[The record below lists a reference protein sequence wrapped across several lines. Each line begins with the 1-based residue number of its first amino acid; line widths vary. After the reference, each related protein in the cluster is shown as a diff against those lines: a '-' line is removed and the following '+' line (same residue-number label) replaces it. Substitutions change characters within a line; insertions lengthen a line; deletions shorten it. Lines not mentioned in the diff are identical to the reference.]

1 MYEKGII
8 GHITIDLVSFPN
20 PTDPKAHPL
29 FWAVDINQELT
40 DNGTITCFFEILME
54 GQISQETGEYNIEVI
69 KESDEFTKVDSANQP
84 VSREPRSFMFC

>member
-1 MYEKGII
+1 MNLKTLCASVGNVMYEKGII

-40 DNGTITCFFEILME
+40 DNAAITCFFEILME
-54 GQISQETGEYNIEVI
+54 GSL
-69 KESDEFTKVDSANQP
+69 S
-84 VSREPRSFMFC
+84 